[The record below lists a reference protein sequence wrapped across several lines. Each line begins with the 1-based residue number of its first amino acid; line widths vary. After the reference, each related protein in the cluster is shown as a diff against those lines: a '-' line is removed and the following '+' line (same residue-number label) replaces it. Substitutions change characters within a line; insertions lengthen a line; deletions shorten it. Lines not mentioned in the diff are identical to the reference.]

1 MKIILGIE
9 TSCDETAVAI
19 VEGSGGLTNPQFHI
33 LSDATLSQTKAH
45 APFGGVVP
53 TLAKREHVKRLVPL
67 LEKTLKNANL
77 PTNGELVKASQEKE
91 EMVRALL
98 SREVGLAEELLSFTA
113 HIPIPSI
120 DAIAVTQGPGLEP
133 ALWVGINFARA
144 LATLWEKQII
154 PTNHMEGHLISAL
167 LGGEHVVFP
176 ALALLISGGHT
187 ELVLLHGWCRY
198 ALLGE
203 TRDDAVGEAF
213 DKVARI
219 LGLPY
224 PGGPEISKCASEAT
238 GTFLINLPRPM
249 AGSGNL
255 DFSFSGL
262 KTAVLYAV
270 KKIPTVTDEI
280 KADIAEEFERAVT
293 DVLLMKTRIAA
304 RHHDVK
310 TLIVGGGVS
319 ANRRIRETFAR
330 EFEKDGIPLLFPS
343 SHHST
348 DNAAM
353 IAAAG
358 YLRYESGESQGA
370 EKELE
375 ARGVLVLR

>member
-9 TSCDETAVAI
+9 TSCDETAIAI
-19 VEGSGGLTNPQFHI
+19 VKGSGGLLSPQFHI
-33 LSDATLSQTKAH
+33 LSEVTFSQTKTH

-53 TLAKREHVKRLVPL
+53 TLAKREHVKHLVRL
-67 LEKTLKNANL
+67 LEKALENANL
-77 PTNGELVKASQEKE
+77 PPNGERVKTSQERE
-91 EMVRALL
+91 EMVRTIL
-98 SREVGLAEELLSFTA
+98 SREEGLADQLLSFTA
-113 HIPIPSI
+113 RISIPYI
-120 DAIAVTQGPGLEP
+120 DAIAVTRGPGLEP

-144 LATLWEKQII
+144 LAVLWEKRII
-154 PTNHMEGHLISAL
+154 PTNHMEGHLVSAL
-167 LGGEHVVFP
+167 LEGEQVIFP

-187 ELVLLHGWCRY
+187 ELVLLHGWCQY
-198 ALLGE
+198 VLLGE

-224 PGGPEISKCASEAT
+224 PGGPEISKLAESAT
-238 GTFLINLPRPM
+238 GKFLIHLPRPM

-270 KKIPTVTDEI
+270 KKIPTLTDAI

-304 RHHDVK
+304 RRHDVK

-330 EFEKDGIPLLFPS
+330 EFEKDGIPVLFPAPA
-343 SHHST
+343 HAT
-348 DNAAM
+348 DNATM

-358 YLRYESGESQGA
+358 YLRRESGESQGP
-370 EKELE
+370 EEELE